1 MENDKTIRGLMA
13 GAKDHLAS
21 AQMCTYDGK
30 EEELKSHLGQAESL
44 IEQTFDVLNGI
55 KAPPKVSP
63 EELMA
68 QKPSQTSENGS
79 TRLPEG
85 QDGTLSVPEKGVY
98 DGPHRGTI
106 IGTETERKNRT
117 TRFIGPEDPG
127 DSSEEKTEVLKKPDN
142 FGEVQEADVDRAIG
156 KGDSL
161 QMFFSCIAMNA
172 VKGEIVRYKEKKFDE
187 DSEWTQISFVV
198 NIPQYKRF
206 VYAHFLLKEFDRWL
220 DEYGYRM
227 KGTFSTTANRNT
239 YFEVMIADK
248 GYAEEQK
255 TLNDEERKWAGLRN
269 EAETRLKRNG
279 EFYKYQLEYAAALQ
293 VEKTVFRNQEDFAD
307 ISKAYDPS
315 MEREL
320 CDGANDYATWLMG
333 KSSELSA
340 VVDAAA
346 ISILNV
352 NKRGCDRKPSKS
364 KLARI
369 KPELIAALR
378 VMADRA
384 IVYGLK
390 ALALAIFRKLNLAE
404 AILAIIKNGDFAIGP
419 AQQKAFNEGI

>member
-1 MENDKTIRGLMA
+1 MENDKIIRGLMA
-13 GAKDHLAS
+13 GAKDHIAS

-44 IEQTFDVLNGI
+44 IEKTFDVLNGI
-55 KAPPKVSP
+55 KSPPKVSP

-79 TRLPEG
+79 TRLPKC
-85 QDGTLSVPEKGVY
+85 QDDTLSVQEKGVY

-106 IGTETERKNRT
+106 IGTEIERKNRT
-117 TRFIGPEDPG
+117 TRFIGQGGQSGEEEDV
-127 DSSEEKTEVLKKPDN
+127 EVLNKPDD
-142 FGEVQEADVDRAIG
+142 FGEVSEADVDRAIG

-161 QMFFSCIAMNA
+161 QLFFSCIAMNA

-187 DSEWTQISFVV
+187 APEWMQISFVV
-198 NIPQYKRF
+198 NMPQSKRF

-293 VEKTVFRNQEDFAD
+293 VEKTVFRNPEDFAD
-307 ISKAYDPS
+307 ISKAYDPRT
-315 MEREL
+315 EREL

-404 AILAIIKNGDFAIGP
+404 AILAIIKNGDFTIGP
-419 AQQKAFNEGI
+419 AQQKAFDEGI

>member
-1 MENDKTIRGLMA
+1 MENDKIIRGLMA
-13 GAKDHLAS
+13 GAKNHLAS

-63 EELMA
+63 EELMTK
-68 QKPSQTSENGS
+68 KPSQTSENGP
-79 TRLPEG
+79 TRIPEG
-85 QDGTLSVPEKGVY
+85 QDGTLSVPGKGVY

-106 IGTETERKNRT
+106 IGTGTERKNRT
-117 TRFIGPEDPG
+117 TRIIGQGGQSGEEEDV
-127 DSSEEKTEVLKKPDN
+127 EVLNKPDD
-142 FGEVQEADVDRAIG
+142 FGEVAEADVDRAIG

-187 DSEWTQISFVV
+187 APEWTQISFVV
-198 NIPQYKRF
+198 NMPQSKRF

-293 VEKTVFRNQEDFAD
+293 VEKTVFRNPEDFAD
-307 ISKAYDPS
+307 ISKVYDPS

-404 AILAIIKNGDFAIGP
+404 AILAIIKNGDFTIGP
-419 AQQKAFNEGI
+419 AQQKAFDEGI

>member
-1 MENDKTIRGLMA
+1 MENDKIIRGLMA

-30 EEELKSHLGQAESL
+30 KEELKSHLGQAESL

-68 QKPSQTSENGS
+68 QKTSQTSENGS
-79 TRLPEG
+79 THLPEG
-85 QDGTLSVPEKGVY
+85 HDGTLSVPENGAY

-117 TRFIGPEDPG
+117 TRFIGQGGQSGEEEDV
-127 DSSEEKTEVLKKPDN
+127 EVLKKPDD
-142 FGEVQEADVDRAIG
+142 FGEVAEADVDRAIG

-187 DSEWTQISFVV
+187 APEWTQISFVV
-198 NIPQYKRF
+198 NMPQSKRF

-248 GYAEEQK
+248 GYAEEQQ

-293 VEKTVFRNQEDFAD
+293 VEKTVFRNPEDFAD
-307 ISKAYDPS
+307 ISKVYDS
-315 MEREL
+315 SIEREL

-404 AILAIIKNGDFAIGP
+404 AILAIIKNGNFTIEP
-419 AQQKAFNEGI
+419 AQQKAFDEGI

>member
-21 AQMCTYDGK
+21 AQMCTYEGK

-79 TRLPEG
+79 TRLPED
-85 QDGTLSVPEKGVY
+85 QDVTLSVQGKGVY

-117 TRFIGPEDPG
+117 TRFIGQGGQNGEEDNV
-127 DSSEEKTEVLKKPDN
+127 EVLKKPDD
-142 FGEVQEADVDRAIG
+142 FGEVAEADVDRAIG

-161 QMFFSCIAMNA
+161 QLFFSCIAMNA
-172 VKGEIVRYKEKKFDE
+172 VNGEIVRYKENKFDE
-187 DSEWTQISFVV
+187 DQKWTQISFVV
-198 NIPQYKRF
+198 NMPQSKRF

-227 KGTFSTTANRNT
+227 KGTFSTTSNRNT

-248 GYAEEQK
+248 GYAEENK
-255 TLNDEERKWAGLRN
+255 TMNDEERKWAGLRN

-293 VEKTVFRNQEDFAD
+293 VEKTIYRNPEDFAD

-320 CDGANDYATWLMG
+320 CDGANDYATWLIG

-346 ISILNV
+346 LSILNV

-364 KLARI
+364 KLSRI
-369 KPELIAALR
+369 KPKLIAALR

-390 ALALAIFRKLNLAE
+390 ALALAIFRKLSLAE
-404 AILAIIKNGDFAIGP
+404 AILAVIKNGNFTIEP
-419 AQQKAFNEGI
+419 AQQKAFDEGI